1 MPRFDEKEPRSAES
15 IGASSWG
22 EGGGVT
28 QGEAP
33 VDTIRVSVVEL
44 ELVRRLVF
52 AAGNLAISVLES
64 DADLVSDE
72 VLEKARHLQALY
84 GELAG

>member
-1 MPRFDEKEPRSAES
+1 MRA
-15 IGASSWG
+15 G
-22 EGGGVT
+22 EVTGGDRP
-28 QGEAP
+28 GET
-33 VDTIRVSVVEL
+33 VRVSVLEL

-52 AAGNLAISVLES
+52 AAGGLAISVLES
-64 DADLVSDE
+64 DTALVPDE

>member
-1 MPRFDEKEPRSAES
+1 M
-15 IGASSWG
+15 
-22 EGGGVT
+22 
-28 QGEAP
+28 
-33 VDTIRVSVVEL
+33 DTIRVSVVEL